1 MHLIASLAAGIRGAE
16 NGSVTFYER
25 GTTIVANYYAD
36 FEATQQLPGQSVLLD
51 SSGSL
56 VAYVAELVDVVVKSD
71 LGVVAREFVAGAHD
85 AAVEVISPSFTG
97 TDYTSGASGTQKPT
111 DLERVLDA
119 WLVSAGAPDWNVL
132 VNGSPVT
139 LRVLAGNSFI
149 NVKAYGA
156 QGNGVSDDTT
166 AIVAANAA
174 ATAQGGG
181 SVYWPAGT
189 YRVTTA
195 IALPANVTWVG
206 SGGLSSKLAIDSGV
220 GAGAVTLP
228 AAPAGSGAAIVG
240 MWVGAING
248 VVPGVLLEGGFGATG
263 DIKFIDCVFGNDA
276 LTNSNIYSNLASL
289 AALKITFLRCYLKVN
304 AGATTMVQQGGAGR
318 LTMRDCDIINGQAQG
333 IAHVQCDDGG
343 VFEANRFDGSASSAG
358 TVTYLRIAPAT
369 YGMVAVVGN
378 QFAANLTVPAFAIH
392 NTLAA
397 PNRDCM
403 EYGNVFGDVVVGP
416 FTCTP
421 YLYNTDGYCAI
432 VSTLPTSGHGSRYAR
447 TEGFPGHAAA
457 TVTVDPKAYA
467 TSVVARTAGA
477 ALTVNA
483 NRGSTGDKWVLHI
496 SNSSGGALTVT
507 AGTNIIFDPA
517 VAPLVVPNNSFLHVD
532 LGWLPTAGGV
542 GFWYQVSKAVQA

>member
-1 MHLIASLAAGIRGAE
+1 MHLIAPLASGLVDAA
-16 NGSVTFYER
+16 NGSVTLYER
-25 GTTIVANYYAD
+25 GTTIVASYYSD
-36 FEATQQLPGQSVLLD
+36 FEATQLLSGQSVLLD
-51 SSGSL
+51 SNGSL
-56 VAYVAELVDVVVKSD
+56 VAYVAVLVDVEVKND
-71 LGVVAREFVAGAHD
+71 LGVVVREFVAGAHD

-97 TDYTSGASGTQKPT
+97 VDYTSGASGTQKPT
-111 DLERVLDA
+111 DLERVLDSWMA
-119 WLVSAGAPDWNVL
+119 SAGAPDWKVL
-132 VNGSPVT
+132 ANGSPTT
-139 LRVLAGNSFI
+139 LQVLAGNSFI

-174 ATAQGGG
+174 ATALGGG
-181 SVYWPAGT
+181 NVYWPPGT
-189 YRVTTA
+189 YRVTAA
-195 IALPANVTWVG
+195 INLPANVTWVG
-206 SGGLSSKLAIDSGV
+206 AGGLSTKLAIDSGA
-220 GAGAVTLP
+220 GAGAVILP
-228 AAPAGSGAAIVG
+228 AAPAGSGAGIVG

-263 DIKFIDCVFGNDA
+263 DIKFVDCVFGNDA
-276 LTNSNIYSNLASL
+276 LSNSNIYSNLASL
-289 AALKITFLRCYLKVN
+289 AALKVTFLRCYLKAN
-304 AGATTMVQQGGAGR
+304 AGATPMVQQGGLAR

-333 IAHVQCDDGG
+333 IVHVRCDDGG
-343 VFEANRFDGSASSAG
+343 LFEGNRFDGSVSTAG
-358 TVTYLRIAPAT
+358 AVTYLQIAPAT

-403 EYGNVFGDVVVGP
+403 EYGNVFGDVAVGP

-447 TEGFPGHAAA
+447 TEGFPAHVAA
-457 TVTVDPKAYA
+457 TVTVNPKAYA

-483 NRGSTGDKWVLHI
+483 NRGSTSDKWVLHI
-496 SNSSGGALTVT
+496 SNTTGGALTVT
-507 AGTNIIFDPA
+507 GGTNIIFDP
-517 VAPLVVPNNSFLHVD
+517 VLAPLVVPNNSFLHVD
-532 LGWLPTAGGV
+532 LAWLPTSGGV